1 MIPSYL
7 RIEIF
12 TKRDCIVHLD
22 AIGLFPG
29 LLSFKGLHGEK
40 FILDSK
46 RNIIES
52 KRNFALSE
60 SQVDFLLHFKRSL
73 LFDFNLIFHLNIS
86 RLSLYNGQQTSPWNN
101 EKTSYYSVDW
111 SLDTNRDEIEIYS
124 SCRIDTR
131 SYFYLNVTCR
141 LYLKEIQLNPI
152 WMTK

>member
-1 MIPSYL
+1 MVDWIDHVIYIYIYIHISTFIHCFSLYM
-7 RIEIF
+7 RNG
-12 TKRDCIVHLD
+12 HGQD
-22 AIGLFPG
+22 AIELM
-29 LLSFKGLHGEK
+29 LCLHGEK

-131 SYFYLNVTCR
+131 IYFYLNVSD
-141 LYLKEIQLNPI
+141 
-152 WMTK
+152 M

>member
-1 MIPSYL
+1 MNHGKKILWAPRL
-7 RIEIF
+7 WVRRRWEPIL
-12 TKRDCIVHLD
+12 V
-22 AIGLFPG
+22 
-29 LLSFKGLHGEK
+29 HGEK

-86 RLSLYNGQQTSPWNN
+86 RLLLYNGQQTSPWNN

-124 SCRIDTR
+124 SSRIDTR
-131 SYFYLNVTCR
+131 SYFYLNVSD
-141 LYLKEIQLNPI
+141 
-152 WMTK
+152 M